1 MVHAKS
7 ETVDI
12 AYLETLDNYIGA
24 EIALAVKYAIPVLD
38 KVKNEKVMQ
47 IILQLEMPIKTLS
60 LTLAFMNFISLMVR
74 LRNTMLMSSLKT

>member
-38 KVKNEKVMQ
+38 KVKKRKRDANN
-47 IILQLEMPIKTLS
+47 IPIGDANSNPTLET
-60 LTLAFMNFISLMVR
+60 FIYEL
-74 LRNTMLMSSLKT
+74 